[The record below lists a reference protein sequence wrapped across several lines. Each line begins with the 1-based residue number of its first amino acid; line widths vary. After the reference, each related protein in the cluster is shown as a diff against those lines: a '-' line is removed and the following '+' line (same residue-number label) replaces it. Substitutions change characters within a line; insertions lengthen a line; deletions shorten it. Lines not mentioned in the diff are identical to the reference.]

1 MFENRKFL
9 VIPKEMVD
17 EVDFNQVLQTSKDTL
32 RYSVDGT
39 KTFVKYEITEVL
51 EDITNTYINPETG
64 EETTTVTKA
73 GIYGRPSIWSEEM
86 IEYTHPEM
94 LELLA
99 TEEWTKSTIIE

>member
-1 MFENRKFL
+1 MFENRRFL
-9 VIPKEMVD
+9 VIPAEMVD

-39 KTFVKYEITEVL
+39 KTFVKYEVIVVE
-51 EDITNTYINPETG
+51 EDITHIYTSTETG
-64 EETTTVTKA
+64 EEITTVTKA

-86 IEYTHPEM
+86 IEYTHPQM